1 MHPLNPFLRAFFR
14 STLPTQCAPAHH
26 HVLLVPTTEV
36 LLHSR
41 DRETHALYSD
51 LSSSEDF
58 LASHVIRVPGGVKD
72 GSNFRENRGK
82 AKQYSTANGR
92 ILVIKDAFVWSN
104 KGFKTLN
111 QAQLLGDAIYYPDSF
126 DAQPWLIYYISRPL
140 VGTYESIPIIAAT
153 ISDSPTKEPALQDG
167 TNGANGTSASS
178 SAMPRKTEIK
188 SFGDLLNHFP
198 MIARQMQPGLKR
210 LFEEFGKEFEKP
222 LPSIPNKPSRSSSLN
237 SLRRASVSSTESL
250 PTSLQ
255 STISHGPN
263 GIHASLEVDE
273 EEDLMRRSLETAVTA
288 AIDLFQMVDKQQL
301 SLLGATTDL
310 TGPLVERMIE
320 RYITEQVHHTI
331 LFPRLCSIRRFD
343 DLELEARIRQMVDV
357 DISQVGITIGNGQK
371 GKRELAIRLSKG
383 AEIFKKMGVAGGPQ
397 EMVEIL
403 LSTQKHIT
411 MPDKP
416 ADTSSLKLDANG
428 KSDSEKEDP
437 MLMINADTLVSLL
450 LIVVI
455 RSPVRHLQARLSYM
469 RHFIFIDDVESG
481 EMGYALST
489 FEAVISYLAKDAGG
503 LRKSS
508 RRNRKLWEAT
518 INGDISEMQN
528 VLEPDRSLEFN
539 GNEEH
544 QPEED
549 ESVIARHVRYNNS
562 DTDLSSIGG
571 TTLNGDY
578 HRHER
583 RHSSSHSE
591 RRLQAGPLA
600 HIFPFQRAPSPP
612 PAERPKAKKRVSM
625 DTRSTS
631 SSSMF
636 SFRSRTNTIDSHSSG
651 IEGDTSIERL
661 TQTQSPEG
669 ESVLM
674 MAVEKS
680 QDKALNYLLS
690 LSQYYSPDAVLE
702 DCSNNGTTLLSAA
715 IQLSHAKTTDL
726 ILDFVLDNSPS
737 EKIVNEYIAIQDSS
751 GRCAAHYL
759 FNQPRLISRIGHLV
773 PWRLK
778 DKNGQ
783 TPLFALCRSYDHDEY
798 RWMINAAIN
807 AATEAQ
813 GDGQKLHLDE
823 HIDAKGNTL
832 LHIINDPAIAIR
844 LLYQDTDV
852 NAPNDKHF
860 TPLMVASK
868 YGRTE
873 LVRQL
878 FQDARVDPSV
888 KDVRGLTAVEL
899 AKDDD
904 VRNRIDDLVLLQSEP
919 TSDGR
924 ITTVVR
930 SFFVEDGT
938 VRLVLK
944 SGAPN
949 DNSTITVTTCRRS
962 LVDFENLAKWLAQ
975 EHPASWLPSIANLPS
990 PFLIPSRPSRA
1001 ILRDIQIRLDSFLKL
1016 LLTHSTFS
1024 THEMVWEFFLVPD
1037 MEPSLLQE
1045 RSSRKSEIRAE
1056 HVRDEYSPVRDVRE
1070 VELFVQYA
1078 RESVRSVHHS
1088 TKSILRRTTKL
1099 RTAST
1104 DLTDSASISSQAV
1117 QSLIFLPQEHL
1128 KAFEK
1133 YTKTLLQSDASPM
1146 TSFYYNMLAISSTT
1160 TAVLTALNRPSTLIS
1175 QMSTTQKA
1183 IDRHSLSFRRSDRWP
1198 LGLLDDARHRI
1209 QRDAAERMDKSL
1221 NELDGLGRELRYTQQ
1236 VVAGELAA
1244 WQEQRVAMGRKACRE
1259 LALKMVVT
1267 ERARLESM
1275 KRALRGLGLGEGRPE
1290 RGRRRER
1297 GERGGPVKQGS
1308 LVVAQA
1314 NGSST

>member
-1 MHPLNPFLRAFFR
+1 MSDKRGQGRSDIVQSSSLIEVFMILLMRPLTA
-14 STLPTQCAPAHH
+14 STSVSPLSPPRPPTRP
-26 HVLLVPTTEV
+26 VSPS
-36 LLHSR
+36 SR
-41 DRETHALYSD
+41 
-51 LSSSEDF
+51 SEDF

-92 ILVIKDAFVWSN
+92 ILVIKDAF
-104 KGFKTLN
+104 
-111 QAQLLGDAIYYPDSF
+111 AQLLGDAIYYPDSF

-153 ISDSPTKEPALQDG
+153 ISGSPTKEAAALQDG
-167 TNGANGTSASS
+167 ANGVNGTSASS

-222 LPSIPNKPSRSSSLN
+222 LPSVPNRPSRSSSLN

-263 GIHASLEVDE
+263 DIHASLDVDE

-416 ADTSSLKLDANG
+416 ADTSSLRLDANG

-437 MLMINADTLVSLL
+437 MLTINADTLVSLL

-518 INGDISEMQN
+518 INGDIAEMQS
-528 VLEPDRSLEFN
+528 VLEPDRSLDS
-539 GNEEH
+539 EEH
-544 QPEED
+544 QPNED
-549 ESVIARHVRYNNS
+549 ESILARHVRYNNS
-562 DTDLSSIGG
+562 DTDLLSIGG

-612 PAERPKAKKRVSM
+612 TAERPKAKKRVSM

-636 SFRSRTNTIDSHSSG
+636 SFRSRTNTIDSHNSG

-661 TQTQSPEG
+661 TQTHSPEG

-680 QDKALNYLLS
+680 QDKALHYLLS

-737 EKIVNEYIAIQDSS
+737 EKVVKEYIVIQDSS

-807 AATEAQ
+807 SATDAQ

-1104 DLTDSASISSQAV
+1104 DLTDAASISSQAV

-1209 QRDAAERMDKSL
+1209 QRDAAEKMDKSL

-1275 KRALRGLGLGEGRPE
+1275 RRALRGLGLGEGRPE

-1297 GERGGPVKQGS
+1297 SERVVAKQSGQ
-1308 LVVAQA
+1308 VVAQA
-1314 NGSST
+1314 NGSAP